1 MNPARKNLERQN
13 LTALIGAK
21 IAEELMA
28 GDLVPGQALVLREV
42 AEQFGVSQTPV
53 REALL
58 QLVSEGALEMSPS
71 RSVHV
76 PQASMERLTELRELR
91 VLIECYAGREAAKVI
106 TPEAIKELHD
116 IHKKM
121 MAVVH
126 EERSRDVLILNK
138 NFHLTLYEQAA
149 MPTTMS
155 IIRQL
160 WMRMA
165 PYLNYL
171 YNPSRPDRTL
181 TKDGHPH
188 EMVLSGLER
197 RDPDL
202 VHQGLEWDLRY
213 LQKHLNDNL
222 STVSLK

>member
-1 MNPARKNLERQN
+1 MISARKNLERQN
-13 LTALIGAK
+13 LTALIGEK
-21 IAEELMA
+21 IADELMA
-28 GDLVPGQALVLREV
+28 GDLLPGQALILREV

-76 PQASMERLTELRELR
+76 PQASLERLNELRELR
-91 VLIECYAGREAAKVI
+91 VLIECYAGRQATKVVTAELI
-106 TPEAIKELHD
+106 NELHS
-116 IHKKM
+116 IHKTM
-121 MAVVH
+121 MLAVR
-126 EERSRDVLILNK
+126 EEKYRDVLILNK
-138 NFHLTLYEQAA
+138 TFHLTLYEQAA

-171 YNPSRPDRTL
+171 YSPNRPDRSL
-181 TKDGHPH
+181 TANGHPH
-188 EMVLSGLER
+188 EMVLAGLEK
-197 RDPDL
+197 RDPEL
-202 VHQGLEWDLRY
+202 VHQGLELDLRY

-222 STVSLK
+222 SSVS